1 MAAKNGSFVT
11 YAPASRPARELMDEN
26 TPPTHR
32 FPDQRTDGKSFIVSP
47 KSAESVKLGVKLW
60 QGLKAGK

>member
-1 MAAKNGSFVT
+1 MDEKYTSD
-11 YAPASRPARELMDEN
+11 ASIFPTKELME
-26 TPPTHR
+26 
-32 FPDQRTDGKSFIVSP
+32 KSFIVSP